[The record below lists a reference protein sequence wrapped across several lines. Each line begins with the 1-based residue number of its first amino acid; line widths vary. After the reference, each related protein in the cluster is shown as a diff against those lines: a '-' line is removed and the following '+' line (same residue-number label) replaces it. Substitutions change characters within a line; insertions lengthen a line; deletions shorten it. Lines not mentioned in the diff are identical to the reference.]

1 MKWLLLL
8 AAPSLFFV
16 SINARISPPGPDM
29 DQLVGKWEV
38 VQYAEQGVQVD
49 KKGAI
54 PDQARR
60 VYEHVRERR
69 ITTFYGP
76 QPVYDQLNRRE
87 SREFKEWIQRDSINE
102 VRRLM
107 DIIPMP
113 YYAVFFADSTLSLY
127 NKEEKTGHILVPES
141 RRFTFSK
148 ATMSLDIFRLGGYD
162 RSDVQVLYL
171 DDQRMTLYIPEEAEI
186 VQLIKRPFDLP

>member
-8 AAPSLFFV
+8 SSPVLFISSAKTAFAP
-16 SINARISPPGPDM
+16 AGPEM
-29 DQLVGKWEV
+29 GQLTGKWEV
-38 VQYAEQGVQVD
+38 VAYAEQGVQVD
-49 KKGAI
+49 KKGDPA
-54 PDQARR
+54 DQAKR

-87 SREFKEWIQRDSINE
+87 SREFREWIQRDSINE

-107 DIIPMP
+107 EIIPLP

-127 NKEEKTGHILVPES
+127 NKNEQTGHITVPES
-141 RRFTFSK
+141 RRFAFYPDN
-148 ATMSLDIFRLGGYD
+148 MSLDIFRLGGYD

-171 DDQRMTLYIPEEAEI
+171 DGQRMTLYIPEEAEI
-186 VQLIKRPFDLP
+186 VQLIKRPLNLP